1 MNPPFSVLNYLFS
14 FEGRINRA
22 KYWAFFGLSIL
33 LMLAFTAVAAVLGI
47 ALADPKDPSAAQIV
61 GTILGLLQMILF
73 LPYMVAAF
81 AIGVKRWHDR
91 GKSGWWILIGFIP
104 LIGPIWTF
112 IECGCLKGTQGDNRF
127 GPDPLAP
134 RLEAV
139 FE

>member
-1 MNPPFSVLNYLFS
+1 MNPRFSILNYLFS

-22 KYWAFFGLSIL
+22 KYWAFIGVSML
-33 LMLAFTAVAAVLGI
+33 LVLAFTTIGAVLGI

-61 GTILGLLQMILF
+61 GTILGVVQLILF
-73 LPYMVAAF
+73 FPYMVASF

-91 GKSGWWILIGFIP
+91 DKSGWWVLIGFIP

-112 IECGCLKGTQGDNRF
+112 IECGCLKGTEGDNRF
-127 GPDPLAP
+127 GPDPLGP